1 MGQKIEIT
9 SAVTVG
15 DVAVFD
21 TDRTLSGQ
29 DGERYRSV
37 DETEAKT
44 TYPAGVAKR
53 LLSADEAVRSVYVTS
68 NVVSVD
74 REGGWNETALDEAG
88 ELIRSF
94 FLFY

>member
-1 MGQKIEIT
+1 LGQKIEIT

-21 TDRTLSGQ
+21 TDRTLGGQ

-53 LLSADEAVRSVYVTS
+53 LLSADGAVRSVYVTS

-74 REGGWNETALDEAG
+74 REGGWDETALNEAG
-88 ELIRSF
+88 DLISNF

>member
-9 SAVTVG
+9 SAVTIG

-21 TDRTLSGQ
+21 TDRTLGGQ
-29 DGERYRSV
+29 DGERYKSV

-44 TYPAGVAKR
+44 TYPAGVAKH
-53 LLSADEAVRSVYVTS
+53 LFSADEAVRSVYVTS
-68 NVVSVD
+68 NVVTVD
-74 REGGWNETALDEAG
+74 RDGGWDEAALDEAG
-88 ELIRSF
+88 ELISNF